1 MTNPPTSDE
10 EQLANPDLLPGEH
23 MEWPAPGEVSS
34 RPVMKWG
41 TTEVLPGLEIFNVYE
56 AKATQYH
63 GVPFVH
69 VIVKLGGNRRLGV
82 HRLHVYGTDGEP
94 VTSAALRKLPLRAF
108 IQHAFNPVDGAGKSV
123 RSYGTVRRSEA
134 ARLREAGPV
143 TETLEAVTR
152 VYQAAWTVGDPPTV
166 AVVETFGIPRPT
178 ADGWIRRARERGFLP
193 EKV

>member
-1 MTNPPTSDE
+1 
-10 EQLANPDLLPGEH
+10 
-23 MEWPAPGEVSS
+23 MEWPAAGSVAS
-34 RPVMKWG
+34 RPLVDQG
-41 TTEVLPGLEIFNVYE
+41 TTEVLPGLEIFNAYE

-63 GVPFVH
+63 DVPFVH
-69 VIVKLGGNRRLGV
+69 VIVKLGSNGRLGV
-82 HRLHVYGTDGEP
+82 HRLHVYGTDDEP
-94 VTSAALRKLPLRAF
+94 VTGAALRKLPLRAF
-108 IQHAFNPVDGAGKSV
+108 VQHAFNPVDGEGKSV

-152 VYQAAWTVGDPPTV
+152 VYQAAWIAGDPPTV

-193 EKV
+193 VKV